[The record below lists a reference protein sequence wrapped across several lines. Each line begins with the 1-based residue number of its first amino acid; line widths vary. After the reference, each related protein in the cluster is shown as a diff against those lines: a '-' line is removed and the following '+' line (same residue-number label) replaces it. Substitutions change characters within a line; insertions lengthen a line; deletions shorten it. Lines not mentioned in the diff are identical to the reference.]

1 MPLCP
6 GTRLYPPAAACWVG
20 AAKNRAAGAGKR
32 ESGRRPAR
40 AAALAAAAASR
51 DDPRL
56 GKPALQ
62 SAAAPARSGRAR
74 AAPEG
79 RVCRRWQ
86 DAVAWGA
93 PPSAA
98 ARLTAGVCV
107 IRKRLS
113 SRGERPTLCAAAARV
128 VRSSLGTAEA
138 RSLVCPLAA
147 CRPLPCSQSS
157 PHQQGQFDAASEAR
171 MVQANRRRRR
181 CRLAG
186 GCGSIVKA
194 SQLQQQAAIAAHSL
208 ARRCLQRR
216 CLQPHGDGEMRRRR
230 TPSCKAEHDG
240 QRCRGRLIS
249 LRARSRIS
257 IDPCGRR
264 EGAMSSKCRESNA
277 AAAGRR
283 LSAHSLAQATM
294 ARPGA
299 AGGGGGQEAQAAAC
313 LRDRRAV
320 LSLSL
325 RAWHSLQGVKF
336 AELG

>member
-113 SRGERPTLCAAAARV
+113 SRGEQRHSVPRRHRRTRRAQR
-128 VRSSLGTAEA
+128 TAEA
-138 RSLVCPLAA
+138 RSLVCWRLVGRCPAA
-147 CRPLPCSQSS
+147 NPAHTSRASSTQPARRGWCRP
-157 PHQQGQFDAASEAR
+157 
-171 MVQANRRRRR
+171 
-181 CRLAG
+181 
-186 GCGSIVKA
+186 
-194 SQLQQQAAIAAHSL
+194 
-208 ARRCLQRR
+208 
-216 CLQPHGDGEMRRRR
+216 
-230 TPSCKAEHDG
+230 T
-240 QRCRGRLIS
+240 
-249 LRARSRIS
+249 
-257 IDPCGRR
+257 
-264 EGAMSSKCRESNA
+264 
-277 AAAGRR
+277 
-283 LSAHSLAQATM
+283 
-294 ARPGA
+294 
-299 AGGGGGQEAQAAAC
+299 GGGGGVGSP
-313 LRDRRAV
+313 AV
-320 LSLSL
+320 ADPSS
-325 RAWHSLQGVKF
+325 RPASCSSRPP
-336 AELG
+336 